1 MEAVIEFDA
10 VHTRQ
15 PVVQHKEARRE
26 VPHQLQCGMA
36 VACHDGP
43 IGRLLRNRLNEEC
56 ANVRIVLDEEDR
68 VGCRLRFSRY
78 VFCILKHRL
87 APTLSVDTECAPSLT
102 RERRAKRFKDLSLTP
117 EAHQVREREHGNWG
131 QQPQAIGLDFTS

>member
-1 MEAVIEFDA
+1 MSNLLVRYRAIGCDQDRGDRCELLIEMEAVIEFDA

-78 VFCILKHRL
+78 LFCI
-87 APTLSVDTECAPSLT
+87 
-102 RERRAKRFKDLSLTP
+102 
-117 EAHQVREREHGNWG
+117 
-131 QQPQAIGLDFTS
+131 